1 MKQFNIDVHA
11 AKQNNNERQQSEDNA
26 QINRHITPLKHI
38 YFNIY
43 WSSFVILIHNQSH
56 KIINKRVKTLLFSIT
71 VVELINK

>member
-38 YFNIY
+38 YFNKLVIINV
-43 WSSFVILIHNQSH
+43 VILIHNQSH
-56 KIINKRVKTLLFSIT
+56 KIVNK
-71 VVELINK
+71 

>member
-38 YFNIY
+38 YFNKLVIIN
-43 WSSFVILIHNQSH
+43 FVILIHNQSH
-56 KIINKRVKTLLFSIT
+56 KIVNK
-71 VVELINK
+71 